1 MDLIAG
7 SQTLPQQFKS
17 VTGKTMKK
25 RFSFICLQ
33 AGALRT
39 LGHYCTAMQSLKA
52 DRHAPQGAARDR
64 PTPSFETADWSTP

>member
-7 SQTLPQQFKS
+7 SQTLPQPFKS

-25 RFSFICLQ
+25 RLPFICLQ

-39 LGHYCTAMQSLKA
+39 LGHYWQINAVRL
-52 DRHAPQGAARDR
+52 R
-64 PTPSFETADWSTP
+64 

>member
-39 LGHYCTAMQSLKA
+39 LGHYCSEMMSN
-52 DRHAPQGAARDR
+52 DGMV
-64 PTPSFETADWSTP
+64 